1 MYEIWKILGENSS
14 QIQII
19 LAIIAIFFAIKASYY
34 VKHQI
39 EISQSQR
46 MFELKIKIINIAR
59 KYLEMILDA
68 RHKNDLFKKKYYF
81 HHGFNGSELLVDG
94 KTQDESFSEIVQPL
108 KESEYLINKFIKN
121 LSEEH
126 TSLEIKDLEFYLA
139 RINNVIAADVI
150 SVKLAVQQGLDNL
163 DIHIASKSYD

>member
-68 RHKNDLFKKKYYF
+68 RHKNDLFKK
-81 HHGFNGSELLVDG
+81 
-94 KTQDESFSEIVQPL
+94 
-108 KESEYLINKFIKN
+108 NK
-121 LSEEH
+121 
-126 TSLEIKDLEFYLA
+126 
-139 RINNVIAADVI
+139 
-150 SVKLAVQQGLDNL
+150 
-163 DIHIASKSYD
+163 